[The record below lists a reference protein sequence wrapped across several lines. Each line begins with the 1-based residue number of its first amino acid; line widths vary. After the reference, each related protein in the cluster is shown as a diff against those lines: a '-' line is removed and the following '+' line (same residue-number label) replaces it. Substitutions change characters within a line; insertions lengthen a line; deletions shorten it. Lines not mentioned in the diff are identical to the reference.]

1 MSNLSVNL
9 SVPGG
14 LPAGWRLERMTALS
28 IAEMMAIEL
37 RAYPFPW
44 SQRNFEDSVRS
55 GYVGLLLRD
64 EHRQLVGYAIVMP
77 VVDEVHLLNIT
88 IAPEQ
93 QRRGLGAW
101 LLQAVAD
108 TARAAGY
115 HGVLLEVRPS
125 NGGAI
130 ALYLRTGFVEVG
142 RRRGYYPAAGGTRED
157 ALVMRL
163 HWPAAVEQTAD
174 AHGGSRP

>member
-1 MSNLSVNL
+1 MSNLSANL
-9 SVPGG
+9 SVPAG

-28 IAEMMAIEL
+28 IPEIVAIEL

-64 EHRQLVGYAIVMP
+64 AHGRLAGYAIVMP
-77 VVDEVHLLNIT
+77 AVDEMHLLNIT
-88 IAPEQ
+88 IAPEY

-108 TARAAGY
+108 TARASGY
-115 HGVLLEVRPS
+115 HGILLEVRPS

-130 ALYLRTGFVEVG
+130 ALYQRSGFAEIG
-142 RRRGYYPAAGGTRED
+142 RRRGYYPAADGGRED

-163 HWPAAVEQTAD
+163 HWPTAD
-174 AHGGSRP
+174 GDTASAHGGFRP